1 MLQIEEHVPLAP
13 LTTIQLG
20 GAARYFVRCRSTEE
34 LTEALGWV
42 RKQKLSWHVLGGG
55 SNTIFQDSGFPGL
68 VVKIELKGMAFGKE
82 HVVVAAGEEWDP
94 FVAACV
100 EKNLAGVECLSGIPG
115 LAGATPIQNVG
126 AYGQE
131 VAQVIEAVTA
141 LEVNKRREVTFENKD
156 CGFAY
161 RWSRFKGEDA
171 GKYVITQVTFKLTA
185 GGKPNISYAQVR
197 EELSTPPSPSPRLR
211 GGSSKKISPS
221 SEGELE
227 GVSLHDIREAVLR
240 LRKRKSMV
248 VDTEDPNSRSCG
260 SFFENL
266 ELTGA
271 QLAALQERAGGEV
284 PTFEEAGIVRVP
296 TAWLIEKAGYP
307 KGTRRVGV
315 GVSPNHNLAL
325 VNFGGTAQ
333 ELLAL
338 SEEIV
343 AAVREKFGVELKQ
356 EPILVSA

>member
-1 MLQIEEHVPLAP
+1 MSIETKIEENVLLAP
-13 LTTIQLG
+13 LTTIRLG
-20 GAARYFVRCRSTEE
+20 GVARYFVRCRSTEE
-34 LTEALGWV
+34 LLEALAWA
-42 RKQKLSWHVLGGG
+42 RKQKLPLHILGGG
-55 SNTIFQDSGFPGL
+55 SNTIFHDDGFPGL
-68 VVKIELKGMAFGKE
+68 VVKVELKGIAFGEE

-94 FVAACV
+94 LVVACI

-115 LAGATPIQNVG
+115 LTGATPIQNVG

-131 VAQVIEAVTA
+131 VSQVIEAVTA
-141 LEVNKRREVTFENKD
+141 IEVSRRREITFQNKD

-171 GKYVITQVTFKLTA
+171 GKYVITQVTFRLTP
-185 GGKPNISYAQVR
+185 GGEPNVSYAQVR
-197 EELSTPPSPSPRLR
+197 EELQKPPPGLPLS
-211 GGSSKKISPS
+211 
-221 SEGELE
+221 GEEATLQD
-227 GVSLHDIREAVLR
+227 VREAVLA

-248 VDTEDPNSRSCG
+248 VDASDPNSRSCG

-271 QLAALQERAGGEV
+271 QLAALQARGGAV

-296 TAWLIEKAGYP
+296 TAWLIEKAGFP
-307 KGTRRVGV
+307 KGTRRGGV

-325 VNFGGTAQ
+325 VNFGGTTR

-338 SEEIV
+338 SDEIV
-343 AAVREKFGVELKQ
+343 SAVQENFGVELRR
-356 EPILVSA
+356 EPVLVSA